1 MHIFQ
6 KAFDTL
12 LAKVDRLA
20 RKIIFLKKKH
30 LKIFNL
36 GKVGGRGNHFFVF
49 YKKLVLSSLN
59 QLFCYWNVFGEKST
73 GPKLHHR
80 LKPGYTVLGPEG
92 FGTIITEAT
101 DAL

>member
-36 GKVGGRGNHFFVF
+36 GKVGGRGNHFFF
-49 YKKLVLSSLN
+49 LQKM
-59 QLFCYWNVFGEKST
+59 
-73 GPKLHHR
+73 GPFL
-80 LKPGYTVLGPEG
+80 
-92 FGTIITEAT
+92 I
-101 DAL
+101 

>member
-6 KAFDTL
+6 QAFDTL

-20 RKIIFLKKKH
+20 RKIIVLKRNTSKYSI
-30 LKIFNL
+30 LA
-36 GKVGGRGNHFFVF
+36 GWVGRETNFF
-49 YKKLVLSSLN
+49 YKKMGPFLIKPVILFLVKNLR
-59 QLFCYWNVFGEKST
+59 YR

>member
-49 YKKLVLSSLN
+49 YKKWVLSSLN
-59 QLFCYWNVFGEKST
+59 QLFCYWNVFGEKSEVYRT
-73 GPKLHHR
+73 KIAPSSETWLYGVR
-80 LKPGYTVLGPEG
+80 T
-92 FGTIITEAT
+92 
-101 DAL
+101 